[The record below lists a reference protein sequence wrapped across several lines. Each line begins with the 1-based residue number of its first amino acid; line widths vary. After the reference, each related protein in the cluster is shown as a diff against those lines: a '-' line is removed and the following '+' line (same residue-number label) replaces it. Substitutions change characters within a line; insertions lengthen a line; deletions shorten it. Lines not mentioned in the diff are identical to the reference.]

1 MNKIIAFD
9 ASGDK
14 TVLVDCLP
22 CEIIAVLTSTEV
34 ENLQQ
39 YASVI
44 KIYFNAVLAMPI
56 C

>member
-1 MNKIIAFD
+1 MIAFD

-22 CEIIAVLTSTEV
+22 CEIIAVLTSTEG
-34 ENLQQ
+34 NLQQ

-44 KIYFNAVLAMPI
+44 NIYFKAVLAMPI